1 MKLVDTNVLL
11 YAVNAD
17 CSEHDSARSC
27 LEASLS
33 DDAGL
38 GFAWLA
44 LVGFVRLATRRGIL
58 AKPLALDAAMTVVD
72 DWLAAPHAHVLQATP
87 RHWPILRRL
96 LVGAG
101 TAGNLSNDAHLAALA
116 IEHGA
121 TLVSFDRDF
130 ERFAGL
136 RFELLPS

>member
-11 YAVNAD
+11 HAVNAD
-17 CSEHDSARSC
+17 SPEHTVARAS
-27 LEASLS
+27 LEEGLS
-33 DDAGL
+33 DDSGL

-58 AKPLALDAAMTVVD
+58 ERPLDAEEALGVVD
-72 DWLAAPHAHVLQATP
+72 DWLAAPHARLLEATP

-116 IEHGA
+116 IEHAA

-130 ERFAGL
+130 ERFSGL
-136 RFELLPS
+136 RFELLQA

>member
-11 YAVNAD
+11 NAINAD
-17 CSEHDSARSC
+17 SREHAAALSC
-27 LEASLS
+27 LQDGLS
-33 DDAGL
+33 DPAGV

-44 LVGFVRLATRRGIL
+44 LVGFLRLATRRGIL
-58 AKPLALDAAMTVVD
+58 AHPLPIDDALAVVD
-72 DWLAAPHAHVLQATP
+72 AWLAAPHAHLLEATP
-87 RHWPILRRL
+87 RHWPLLRRL

-101 TAGNLSNDAHLAALA
+101 SAGNLTNDAHLAALA

-136 RFELLPS
+136 DFSLLQA

>member
-17 CSEHDSARSC
+17 CVEHDVARSA
-27 LEASLS
+27 LEEGLS
-33 DDAGL
+33 EVGGVA
-38 GFAWLA
+38 FAWLA
-44 LVGFVRLATRRGIL
+44 LIGFVRLATRRGIL
-58 AKPLALDAAMTVVD
+58 PSPLAAEEALGVVD
-72 DWLAAPHAHVLQATP
+72 DWLGASHAHLLEATP
-87 RHWPILRRL
+87 RHWQILRRL
-96 LVGAG
+96 LLGAG
-101 TAGNLSNDAHLAALA
+101 MAGNLSNDAHLAALA

-136 RFELLPS
+136 RFELLQV

>member
-17 CSEHDSARSC
+17 CREHEVARAAV
-27 LEASLS
+27 EDGLS
-33 DDAGL
+33 DAAGL
-38 GFAWLA
+38 AFTWLA
-44 LVGFVRLATRRGIL
+44 LIGFMRLATRRGIL
-58 AKPLALDAAMTVVD
+58 ARPLAAEQALGAVD
-72 DWLAAPHAHVLQATP
+72 DWLHAPHAQLLEATP

-96 LVGAG
+96 LLGAG

-121 TLVSFDRDF
+121 TLISFDRDF

-136 RFELLPS
+136 RFELLRA

>member
-1 MKLVDTNVLL
+1 
-11 YAVNAD
+11 VNAD
-17 CSEHDSARSC
+17 SREHTVARATV
-27 LEASLS
+27 EEGLS

-58 AKPLALDAAMTVVD
+58 ARPLETEDALGVVD
-72 DWLAAPHAHVLQATP
+72 DWLAAPHARLREATP

-96 LVGAG
+96 LAGAG
-101 TAGNLSNDAHLAALA
+101 VAGNLTNDAHLAALA

-136 RFELLPS
+136 RLELLRD

>member
-17 CSEHDSARSC
+17 CDEHQVARAC
-27 LEASLS
+27 LEDGLS

-44 LVGFVRLATRRGIL
+44 LVGFIRLATRRGIL
-58 AKPLALDAAMTVVD
+58 AKPLVLEDALAVVD
-72 DWLAAPHAHVLQATP
+72 DWLTTPAAHLLEATP

-101 TAGNLSNDAHLAALA
+101 IAGNLSNDAHLAALA

-136 RFELLPS
+136 RFDLLQA

>member
-1 MKLVDTNVLL
+1 MKLIDTNVLL

-17 CSEHDSARSC
+17 SPEHEVARVSI
-27 LEASLS
+27 EESLS
-33 DDAGL
+33 GDTGV

-58 AKPLALDAAMTVVD
+58 PHPLGLDDALAVVD
-72 DWLAAPHAHVLQATP
+72 DWLGAPQARLLEATP
-87 RHWPILRRL
+87 RHWPLLRRL

-136 RFELLPS
+136 RFELLQA

>member
-1 MKLVDTNVLL
+1 MKLLDTNVLL
-11 YAVNAD
+11 NAVNAD
-17 CSEHDSARSC
+17 SQEHAAAVSC
-27 LEASLS
+27 MEEGLS
-33 DDAGL
+33 DAAGA

-58 AKPLALDAAMTVVD
+58 ARPLAVEDALGVVD
-72 DWLAAPHAHVLQATP
+72 DWLAAPHAQLLEATP

-101 TAGNLSNDAHLAALA
+101 TAGNLTTDAHLAALA

-130 ERFAGL
+130 ERFSGL
-136 RFELLPS
+136 RFELLQA

>member
-1 MKLVDTNVLL
+1 MKLVDANVLL

-17 CSEHDSARSC
+17 SREHAVARSF
-27 LEASLS
+27 LEEGLS
-33 DDAGL
+33 GDTGI

-58 AKPLALDAAMTVVD
+58 ARPLDAEDVLGVVD
-72 DWLAAPHAHVLQATP
+72 DWLAAPPAQMLEATP

-130 ERFAGL
+130 ERFSGL
-136 RFELLPS
+136 RFELLQA

>member
-1 MKLVDTNVLL
+1 MKLIDTNVLL

-17 CSEHDSARSC
+17 SREHAVARGALQEGLSEES
-27 LEASLS
+27 
-33 DDAGL
+33 GV

-44 LVGFVRLATRRGIL
+44 LIGFVRLSTRRGIL
-58 AKPLALDAAMTVVD
+58 PRPLAAEAALGVVD
-72 DWLAAPHAHVLQATP
+72 DWLDAPHAQLLEATP

-96 LVGAG
+96 LLGAG
-101 TAGNLSNDAHLAALA
+101 MAGNLSNDAHLAALA

-121 TLVSFDRDF
+121 TLISFDRDF

-136 RFELLPS
+136 RFELLQA

>member
-1 MKLVDTNVLL
+1 MRLVDTNVLL

-17 CSEHDSARSC
+17 CREHEVARTA
-27 LEASLS
+27 LEDGLS
-33 DDAGL
+33 QAAGL
-38 GFAWLA
+38 AFAWLA
-44 LVGFVRLATRRGIL
+44 LIGFVRLATRRGVL
-58 AKPLALDAAMTVVD
+58 ARPLAAEQALGVVD
-72 DWLAAPHAHVLQATP
+72 DWLDAPHAQLLEATP

-96 LVGAG
+96 LLGAG
-101 TAGNLSNDAHLAALA
+101 AAGNLSNDAHLAALA

-136 RFELLPS
+136 RFELLRA

>member
-17 CSEHDSARSC
+17 CREHEVARAA
-27 LEASLS
+27 LEDGLS
-33 DDAGL
+33 DAAGL
-38 GFAWLA
+38 AFAWLA
-44 LVGFVRLATRRGIL
+44 LIGFLRLATRRGIL
-58 AKPLALDAAMTVVD
+58 ARPLAAEQALGAVD
-72 DWLAAPHAHVLQATP
+72 DWLDAPHAQLLEATP

-96 LVGAG
+96 LLGAG
-101 TAGNLSNDAHLAALA
+101 AAGNLSNDAHLAALA

-121 TLVSFDRDF
+121 TLISFDRDF

-136 RFELLPS
+136 RFQLLRA

>member
-1 MKLVDTNVLL
+1 MRLIDTNVLL
-11 YAVNAD
+11 YAVNTD
-17 CSEHDSARSC
+17 SPEHAVARAT
-27 LEASLS
+27 LEEGLS
-33 DDAGL
+33 SDAGL

-58 AKPLALDAAMTVVD
+58 AQPVALEDALGVVD
-72 DWLAAPHAHVLQATP
+72 DWLGAPNAHLLEATP
-87 RHWPILRRL
+87 RHWPLLRRL
-96 LVGAG
+96 LIGAG
-101 TAGNLSNDAHLAALA
+101 TAGHLSNDAHLAALA

-136 RFELLPS
+136 RFELRQG

>member
-11 YAVNAD
+11 HAVNAD
-17 CSEHDSARSC
+17 CHEHAVARAQ
-27 LEASLS
+27 LEDGLS
-33 DDAGL
+33 GDAGL

-44 LVGFVRLATRRGIL
+44 LVGFLRLATRRGIL
-58 AKPLALDAAMTVVD
+58 AQPLAAEDALGIVD
-72 DWLAAPHAHVLQATP
+72 DWLAAPRARVLEATP

-101 TAGNLSNDAHLAALA
+101 AAGNLSNDAHLAALA

-136 RFELLPS
+136 HFELLQA

>member
-11 YAVNAD
+11 NAINAD
-17 CSEHDSARSC
+17 SREHAVAVSF
-27 LEASLS
+27 LEEGLS
-33 DDAGL
+33 GGSGVA
-38 GFAWLA
+38 FAWLA

-58 AKPLALDAAMTVVD
+58 PRPLPTEDALSLVD
-72 DWLAAPHAHVLQATP
+72 DWLAAPQAQALEATA
-87 RHWPILRRL
+87 RHWPVMRRL

-136 RFELLPS
+136 SFELLEA

>member
-17 CSEHDSARSC
+17 SREHAVARSF
-27 LEASLS
+27 LEEGLS
-33 DDAGL
+33 GDAGI

-58 AKPLALDAAMTVVD
+58 ARPLDAEDVLGVVD
-72 DWLAAPHAHVLQATP
+72 DWLAAPPAQLLEATP
-87 RHWPILRRL
+87 RHWPILRPL

-101 TAGNLSNDAHLAALA
+101 TAGNLTNDAHIAAIA
-116 IEHGA
+116 IEHNA
-121 TLVSFDRDF
+121 EVLTFDKDF
-130 ERFAGL
+130 AKFTGL
-136 RFELLPS
+136 RYQLLS

>member
-11 YAVNAD
+11 NAINAD
-17 CSEHDSARSC
+17 SREHAVALAF
-27 LEASLS
+27 LEDGLS
-33 DDAGL
+33 GGNSIA
-38 GFAWLA
+38 FAWLA

-58 AKPLALDAAMTVVD
+58 PRPLPTEDALSLVD
-72 DWLAAPHAHVLQATP
+72 DWLAAPQAQLLQTTT
-87 RHWPILRRL
+87 RHWPIMRRL

-101 TAGNLSNDAHLAALA
+101 TAGNLTNDAHLAALA

-136 RFELLPS
+136 SFELLEA

>member
-1 MKLVDTNVLL
+1 VKLVDTNVLL

-17 CSEHDSARSC
+17 SREHAVARAC
-27 LEASLS
+27 LEDGLS
-33 DDAGL
+33 ADAGI

-44 LVGFVRLATRRGIL
+44 LVGFVRLATCRGIL
-58 AKPLALDAAMTVVD
+58 ARPLAAEDALGVVD
-72 DWLAAPHAHVLQATP
+72 DWLAAPQAQLLEATL

-96 LVGAG
+96 LLGAG
-101 TAGNLSNDAHLAALA
+101 TAGNLINDAHIAAMA

-121 TLVSFDRDF
+121 TLVAFDHDF

-136 RFELLPS
+136 RLELLQA

>member
-1 MKLVDTNVLL
+1 MRLVDTNVLL
-11 YAVNAD
+11 HAVNAD
-17 CSEHDSARSC
+17 SREHSVARATIEKG
-27 LEASLS
+27 LA
-33 DDAGL
+33 DDAGV
-38 GFAWLA
+38 GFVWLA

-58 AKPLALDAAMTVVD
+58 EQPLSAEDALGVVD
-72 DWLAAPHAHVLQATP
+72 DWLAAPRAQLLEATP
-87 RHWPILRRL
+87 RHWSILRRL

-101 TAGNLSNDAHLAALA
+101 TAGNLTNDAHLAALA

-136 RFELLPS
+136 RFELLQA